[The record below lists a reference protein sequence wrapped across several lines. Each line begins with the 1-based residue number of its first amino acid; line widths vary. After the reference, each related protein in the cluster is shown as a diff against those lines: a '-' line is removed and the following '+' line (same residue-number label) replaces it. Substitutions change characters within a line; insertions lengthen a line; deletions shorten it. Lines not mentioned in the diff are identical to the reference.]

1 MGIAEGFS
9 RRRGGARAGGPGA
22 GGGAPKIDRTAH
34 AVQTGEK
41 PGKSALHRLTLRRR
55 AGYLPC
61 RHHGFVNNFTNQSG
75 AMSGAYLPLLLLF
88 GVSIVNALGMVVTS
102 HILNPRRDTP
112 QKLMPYESGMI
123 PLGTTRQRFSVKF
136 YMVAISFIVFDLET
150 IFLIPWAVQMREL
163 GWSAFVAMTLF
174 VIVLAVG
181 LLYEW
186 KKGGLEWD

>member
-1 MGIAEGFS
+1 
-9 RRRGGARAGGPGA
+9 
-22 GGGAPKIDRTAH
+22 
-34 AVQTGEK
+34 
-41 PGKSALHRLTLRRR
+41 
-55 AGYLPC
+55 
-61 RHHGFVNNFTNQSG
+61 
-75 AMSGAYLPLLLLF
+75 MSGAYLPLLLLF
-88 GVSIVNALGMVVTS
+88 GISMVTAVGMVVAS

-123 PLGTTRQRFSVKF
+123 PLGDTRARFSVKF

-150 IFLIPWAVQMREL
+150 IFLIPWAVRMRSL
-163 GWSAFVAMTLF
+163 GWGVFMAMLLF

>member
-1 MGIAEGFS
+1 
-9 RRRGGARAGGPGA
+9 
-22 GGGAPKIDRTAH
+22 
-34 AVQTGEK
+34 
-41 PGKSALHRLTLRRR
+41 
-55 AGYLPC
+55 
-61 RHHGFVNNFTNQSG
+61 
-75 AMSGAYLPLLLLF
+75 MSGAYLPILLLF
-88 GVSIVNALGMVVTS
+88 GVSIINALGMVLTS

-123 PLGTTRQRFSVKF
+123 PLGSTKARFSVKF

-163 GWSAFVAMTLF
+163 GWSAFLAMSMFVA
-174 VIVLAVG
+174 VLAVG